1 MHDYQMNWQ
10 RLPLTSCANAR
21 DLGGYPAKGTQTAWH
36 HFVRSDRLSFLT
48 DDERAF
54 LYGYGVRTV
63 IDLRGSQEISNYPD
77 IPIADDVTYHHITL
91 LDLNIADSKL
101 DLLERSDREPSA
113 LDFYGTILENT
124 QGFGRVVDAILA
136 TDPASCVL
144 FHCTEG
150 KDRTGV
156 LAMLLLSLAGV
167 DRNDCIANYEVT
179 RENLLRKPYYAHDLE
194 EAGPRKKLMGSDPET
209 IAVTY
214 DFVQEQYGSAEGYF
228 RSCGASAKDI
238 TDLRRRLLTDSHSL

>member
-1 MHDYQMNWQ
+1 MKSYKMNWQ
-10 RLPLTSCANAR
+10 RLPLTTCANAR
-21 DLGGYPAKGTQTAWH
+21 DLGGYPTKDRGQTTWH
-36 HFVRSDRLSFLT
+36 RFVRSDRLSFLT

-63 IDLRGSQEISNYPD
+63 IDLRGSQEVSDSPD
-77 IPIADDVTYHHITL
+77 IPIADDVTYRHITL

-124 QGFGRVVDAILA
+124 QGFSRVVDAILA

-214 DFVQEQYGSAEGYF
+214 DFVQKQYGSAEGYF
-228 RSCGASAKDI
+228 HACGVSDAAIAALRKRLVVSA
-238 TDLRRRLLTDSHSL
+238 